1 MKKLRNFMLR
11 LIGIYIPFILV
22 FLGIAGCGYFYRDT
36 ILDRFN
42 NDDPVIQ
49 EPIEEPTEEAPTEP
63 ELQTD
68 VADDERSR
76 TFDDVVTEEEIP
88 EEVPD
93 DQSESPAIG
102 ECECI
107 CSETAGTL

>member
-42 NDDPVIQ
+42 NDDPVIE
-49 EPIEEPTEEAPTEP
+49 EPIENAHPTEP

-68 VADDERSR
+68 VADDERSG
-76 TFDDVVTEEEIP
+76 TFDDVVTEETP

-93 DQSESPAIG
+93 EQSESPAIG